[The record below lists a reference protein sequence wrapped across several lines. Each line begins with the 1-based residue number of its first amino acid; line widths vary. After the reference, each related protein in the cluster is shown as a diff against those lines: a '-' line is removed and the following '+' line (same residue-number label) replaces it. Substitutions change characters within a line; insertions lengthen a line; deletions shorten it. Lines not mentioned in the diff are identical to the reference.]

1 MTVLICPNTGG
12 GTAPTNALI
21 KTNNLSDVTDVA
33 ASRTNLGLGTA
44 ATEDVGTSA
53 NNVVQLDGSA
63 RLPAVDGSQLTGITA
78 TGSLLVA
85 NNLSDLNNVTTAR
98 TNLGLGTAATQDVGT
113 TANDV
118 VQLNSSAQLPAV
130 DGSLLTGI
138 TATDSTK
145 LAIANNLSDLN
156 NVATARTNLG
166 LGTAA
171 TQDVGTTANNVVQLD
186 GSARLPAVD
195 GSQLTGI
202 TATDSTKLAIA
213 NNLSDLNNV
222 ATARTNLGLGT
233 AATQDVGTAN
243 GNVVQLDATGLPA
256 VDGSQLLNV
265 SATDSTKL
273 AIANNLSDL
282 NNVVTART
290 NLGLGTAA
298 TQDVGTAANNVVQLD
313 GSARLPAVDGSQL
326 TGIAGSQSLDDVVQV
341 GSTTATAIQTGGLTV
356 TGDIDPNANATYY
369 LGDENT
375 RFISYYGDMNGA
387 IRFKAKV
394 DQTGGLSKGEVVYIK
409 GVSGSVPTV
418 GKAQANSASTMPAF
432 GLVYA
437 NANDTA
443 DVEIITF
450 GNLENMATNTFG
462 AGNTLYVSSTTAG
475 GLVNSA
481 PTGEANLIQNIGF
494 VVRSD
499 ASAGI
504 VKVGGAGRTNATPN
518 LDQDKIFLGNG
529 SNQAVSTAIS
539 SIALSGF
546 NNDLTLD
553 NVVANGDST
562 TSPITVGDL
571 KINSNA
577 AGTSTSGSIA
587 TTASN
592 YNIILDPHGS
602 GVVELEGNT
611 TRGSGQ
617 IQFNCELNSHGV
629 KLEGPPHS
637 AAATYTM
644 ILPDSLGT
652 TGQYLRLQDQS
663 TGELYFSDATSTD
676 TLDDVTT
683 NGATTSNALT
693 TGNLLPNTAGVNTL
707 GSNTK
712 EWGNVYLADN
722 TNMYFGADQDVIL
735 KHDADSGLTVKMSA
749 TAQNNNTPR
758 FVLQNEGTTSG
769 SKFVQVFNE
778 TSPSPNDVIGY
789 LIGNARN
796 SNNALLDFTQIES
809 LMIDNTQGQL
819 QSGLVFKVRNGGT
832 GTLLEG
838 LKVFSDN
845 SADIAPKVRISNAF
859 NMPSADGSANQVL
872 QTDGAGEVTWQTL
885 SASPLAYDGTQG
897 TANFSTVE
905 GTHYSVDTSGA
916 SADIT
921 ATLPAASVSNA
932 GKEVR
937 FKLMDATHGL
947 VIAVQTN
954 QILEGTT
961 NGTYTLD
968 VALQSITC
976 VSNGNNGWEI
986 I

>member
-1 MTVLICPNTGG
+1 MTVLICPNVGSGGGSTPTGG
-12 GTAPTNALI
+12 LIYRGSYDAATNSPDLTSAQKGDFYIVSVGGTLAGVTLNVGDHIIFNQNASSPITSSMFDVIDNTDAVASVNGQTGVVVLDTDDVSEGSTNQYFTDARADARADVRI
-21 KTNNLSDVTDVA
+21 GAASVNDLSDVAVTTPTNGQALLYNQTSGNWENSTLPAGGVTSVNTQTGAVVLD
-33 ASRTNLGLGTA
+33 SDDISEGSTNLYYTDGRFDTRFATKSTTDLSEGTNLYYTDARADARIGA
-44 ATEDVGTSA
+44 ANID
-53 NNVVQLDGSA
+53 
-63 RLPAVDGSQLTGITA
+63 
-78 TGSLLVA
+78 
-85 NNLSDLNNVTTAR
+85 DLNDVTVTTPSNGQVLLYNSTSSEWENGAVPSAPVSSV
-98 TNLGLGTAATQDVGT
+98 NTQTGAVS
-113 TANDV
+113 
-118 VQLNSSAQLPAV
+118 LN
-130 DGSLLTGI
+130 
-138 TATDSTK
+138 
-145 LAIANNLSDLN
+145 
-156 NVATARTNLG
+156 
-166 LGTAA
+166 
-171 TQDVGTTANNVVQLD
+171 
-186 GSARLPAVD
+186 
-195 GSQLTGI
+195 
-202 TATDSTKLAIA
+202 
-213 NNLSDLNNV
+213 
-222 ATARTNLGLGT
+222 
-233 AATQDVGTAN
+233 
-243 GNVVQLDATGLPA
+243 
-256 VDGSQLLNV
+256 
-265 SATDSTKL
+265 
-273 AIANNLSDL
+273 
-282 NNVVTART
+282 
-290 NLGLGTAA
+290 
-298 TQDVGTAANNVVQLD
+298 
-313 GSARLPAVDGSQL
+313 
-326 TGIAGSQSLDDVVQV
+326 LDDVVTV
-341 GSTTATAIQTGGLTV
+341 GATTTTAITTGGLTV
-356 TGDIDPNANATYY
+356 TGDIDPNADVTYY
-369 LGDENT
+369 LGDENN

-394 DQTGGLSKGEVVYIK
+394 DQAGGLTKGEVVYIN
-409 GVSGSVPTV
+409 GLSGTGNVPTV
-418 GKAQANSASTMPAF
+418 AKAQANSSSTMPAF

-437 NANDTA
+437 SANDTA

-450 GNLENMATNTFG
+450 GNLEGLVTNTFS
-462 AGNTLYVSSTTAG
+462 AGTNLYVSSTTAG

-481 PTGEANLIQNIGF
+481 PTGESNLIQNIGF
-494 VVRSD
+494 VVKSD

-504 VKVGGAGRTNATPN
+504 IKVGGAGRTNATPN

-529 SNQAVSTAIS
+529 SNQAVSTALS

-546 NNDLTLD
+546 NNDLTLA

-562 TSPITVGDL
+562 TVPVTIADL
-571 KINSNA
+571 SLNA
-577 AGTSTSGSIA
+577 NASGTSTSGSIS

-592 YNIILDPHGS
+592 YNIKLDPHGS
-602 GVVELEGNT
+602 GVAELIGNT

-617 IQFNCELNSHGV
+617 LQFNCELNSHGV
-629 KLEGPPHS
+629 KLQGPPHS

-644 ILPDSLGT
+644 ILPDALGT

-758 FVLQNEGTTSG
+758 FVLQNEGTTFG

-778 TSPSPNDVIGY
+778 TNPSPNDVIGY

-796 SNNALLDFTQIES
+796 SNNVLLDFTQIES
-809 LMIDNTQGQL
+809 VMIDNTHGQL
-819 QSGLVFKVRNGGT
+819 QSGLVFRVRRGNT
-832 GTLLEG
+832 GALDEG
-838 LKVFSDN
+838 LKVFSD
-845 SADIAPKVRISNAF
+845 STTDTAPKVRISDAF
-859 NMPSADGSANQVL
+859 TMPSTDGSANQVL
-872 QTDGAGEVTWQTL
+872 STDGSGNVTWQTL

-897 TANFSTVE
+897 TANFSTIE
-905 GTHYSVDTSGA
+905 GTHYSVNTSGA

-921 ATLPAASVSNA
+921 ATLPSASVSNA

-961 NGTYTLD
+961 NGTYTLN